1 MYSDCSPLPLLLLSS
16 VAVNIREGCDLLLW
30 AGLLQRTSHL
40 RQYSGK
46 QFVDMFNKSSNIHEQ
61 HYPF

>member
-1 MYSDCSPLPLLLLSS
+1 MYSDCSLPLLLLSS
-16 VAVNIREGCDLLLW
+16 VAVNIHEGCDLLLW

-40 RQYSGK
+40 RQHLRK
-46 QFVDMFNKSSNIHEQ
+46 QFVDMFNKNSTIHEQ